1 MYNTVLLYIVAK
13 SLPIV
18 PQLIHSP
25 VLLRKD
31 VRVRLC
37 PAVEQQSRNVPP
49 VVGHWP
55 LQLGDSM

>member
-1 MYNTVLLYIVAK
+1 MYIQCNASII

-25 VLLRKD
+25 VLLRND

-37 PAVEQQSRNVPP
+37 PAVEQQSRKVPP
-49 VVGHWP
+49 VVGHWK
-55 LQLGDSM
+55 LQLGESL